1 MSRQPRIEDVL
12 PLTPLQEGMLF
23 HTQLDDGQ
31 GPDVYTVRLAVDLG
45 GPVDP
50 AALRRAGQALL
61 ERHPNLRSAFRTNA
75 QGRPMAVVLRRV
87 PLPWSEHDLSALSEH
102 ERRAALDRL
111 AGQERDRRFD
121 VRTPP
126 LLRMALI
133 RLRPDRFRL
142 TLTFHHVLLD
152 GWSSPLVL
160 RELLALYAGGQDPA
174 ALPAVT
180 PYRDYLAWLAARDRA
195 ATAAVWDRALDGL
208 DGPTLLAPPAPARAP
223 ALPHRVDLTTP
234 PRLAAALH
242 TLARG
247 RGITVNTL
255 VQAAWGLLLARAT
268 GRTDIVFGTA
278 VSGRPPEIPGV
289 ETMIG
294 LFVNTVPVRV
304 RLHPAEPL
312 GALLERLQ
320 DEQSELLGHQ
330 YPGLADIR
338 RSAPRAGGGDLFDTL
353 AVVENYP
360 PPTTGEPAAG
370 VHVTGLHGEDAT
382 HYPLTLTAVPDRD
395 VPGGLALTLD
405 HRADAFDRAHVTRL
419 GHQLLRVLEQI
430 AADPA
435 LPTGRCEPLAPAE
448 LGDALE
454 SWRGDSAPAPRQ
466 TLPPMFQAQA
476 AATPHA
482 QALVHENGVLTY
494 AELNT
499 RANRLARLLTARGI
513 GPESVVALALPRS
526 PELVTAILAV
536 HKAGAAYLPI
546 DPDYPAERVALMLDD
561 ARPVLLLTPPGAP
574 PHPAHH
580 RTPRLAVGPDT
591 GHDQPGHDLLPAEHR
606 TPLHPQ
612 HPAYVIYTS
621 GSTGR
626 PKGVTVSHHAIVN
639 RLRWT
644 QHAHPL
650 GPDDRV
656 LQKTPS
662 SFDVS
667 VWEFLWPLVTGA
679 TLVLARPQGHKDPA
693 HLAALIRDQRITT
706 VHFVPSML
714 DAFLQEAAAPDC
726 RTLRRL
732 LCSGEALRRET
743 ADHCHRVLGLSPH
756 NLYGPTEAAVDVTSW
771 THRPDAP
778 PAATVPIGRPVHNTR
793 VYVLDPALRPVP
805 PGVTGELHLAGPQ
818 LARGYLGRPAAT
830 AERFVADPFGEPG
843 TRMYRTGDLVRSD
856 AAGVLE
862 FIGRADDQVKIRGFR
877 VEPAEAEAALHD
889 APGAARVCVVAR
901 EDRPGD
907 VRLAAYAVPGPGAA
921 PGALDLEAL
930 RAHAARTLPE
940 HLVPADWTELPA
952 LPLTPSGKLDR
963 RALPAPGRRP
973 DPAGRAP
980 RTPREEQLCALFA
993 DVLGLPATGPDDHF
1007 FRLGGHSLLATRLI
1021 SRIRAELAAE
1031 LPLRAVFDAPTPALL
1046 APLLDAGPTARPA
1059 PRPAVRPPAVPLS
1072 FAQRRMW
1079 FLDRLDPDAVTYNI
1093 PWAWRLTGP
1102 VDTAALRAALG
1113 DLTERHEALRT
1124 VLPDD
1129 HGVPRQH
1136 VLPPDAARPQLR
1148 TENTAPQD
1156 LAARLAAVAAH
1167 RFALDRDIPLRAH
1180 LLTLGPDDHVLVLLV
1195 HHIAADGASRDPLLR
1210 DLDTAYTARR
1220 AGTAP
1225 AWDPLP
1231 VQYADHTLWQRA
1243 LLGDEN
1249 DPESPGRRQEAFWTK
1264 TLAGLPDEL
1273 RLPADRP
1280 RPATAGH
1287 RAGSVALTVRPPLHR
1302 ALRALAERCDASV
1315 FMVFQAA
1322 LATLLTRLGGGFDI
1336 PLGTPVAG
1344 RPDEALTD
1352 LIGSFTN
1359 TLVLRTDTSGDPA
1372 FLDLLR
1378 RVRDADLAA
1387 YAHQEL
1393 PFERLVDL
1401 LNPARSL
1408 SRHPLFQVMLA
1419 HQVAPPARPT
1429 LLGVP
1434 AAQHDTG
1441 LRTAKFD
1448 LALDLTEHP
1457 GTDGVTGR
1465 LDHRLDLFDHS
1476 TAHTLAERLIR
1487 VLETVAAD
1495 PERPLSRID
1504 VLSDDERGR
1513 ILGPWSGSPAT
1524 RAPVTLVDA
1533 FEEQVRLRPDAVAVV
1548 LESETVSYAELDARA
1563 NRLARLLLAHG
1574 AGPERLVALAL
1585 PRSTDAVVAQ
1595 LAVVKAGS
1603 AYLPLDIDHPAERLA
1618 LMLDD
1623 SAPAVLLTAASAPPV
1638 PAVARPEAAVITLDD
1653 PATAARLA
1661 ALPGAPVT
1669 DAERGGTLT
1678 TAHAA
1683 YLVYTSGS
1691 TGRPKG
1697 VLLTH
1702 AGVAGLISTQR
1713 ERFGVGPKTR
1723 VLQFASP
1730 AFDVAFWD
1738 QCLALCSGG
1747 RLIIVP
1753 AERRV
1758 AGPELTEY
1766 AVEHGA
1772 TFMILPPALL
1782 EALPP
1787 ECVLPEDSV
1796 LLAGTERVSPQLVT
1810 RWGAGRRLFNAY
1822 GPTEATVNST
1832 LGACDPREYAD
1843 TGPGS
1848 VPIGVPDPGTRAHV
1862 LDAALRPVPP
1872 SVPGELYL
1880 GGDGLARGYLG
1891 RPALTAERF
1900 VADPFGPAGSRL
1912 YRTGDVVRWRPDGR
1926 IDFIGRSDDQV
1937 KIRGFRIEL
1946 GEVEAAVTAHPD
1958 VVSAAAA
1965 VHDDLPGGGRLV
1977 AYAVPV
1983 RGRTPD
1989 PEEVRASLAAVLPGP
2004 MVPSAVVLLDALPV
2018 TGSGKLDRAALP
2030 RPGRRGPSGAG
2041 RPSDPLQKNLA
2052 EIFADLLGQE
2062 AVGADEDF
2070 FALGGHSLLVPR
2082 VLARVRS
2089 ELGAEVT
2096 TRAFFDGPTV
2106 AALASRITASAT
2118 GDTDLAE
2125 VSTEL
2130 STEVAVAAE
2139 VAVEVPAGEAVPGGA
2154 ADGAGPRTAPADPHA
2169 LMLLDARPDPALRLP
2184 PDDAPPAD
2192 RPAEILLTGAT
2203 GFVGAFLLQTLLER
2217 TDARVHCL
2225 IRAEDQ
2231 ERAALRLR
2239 ETLHRFGVQ
2248 APPPDRVVPV
2258 AGDLARPGLGL
2269 SAAAH
2274 RALAERIDTVF
2285 HNAASISLLRGYPG
2299 LREGNVLGTA
2309 EMVRFSVTGRL
2320 KRLHHTSTL
2329 SVIPRLET
2337 GLPRW
2342 PEEEELPDLDGPGNG
2357 YVLSKRAAEALV
2369 AGARRLGVPTTV
2381 HRLAR
2386 VTGHSR
2392 TGVWTADDFLGRL
2405 LVGSL
2410 RVGLLPSHGPAEL
2423 WTPVDQVARAMVHL
2437 ALRPRSSGQV
2447 FHHAD
2452 TPPISMAE
2460 LGEWMTACGR
2470 PVGLAEPA
2478 RWAEAL
2484 AQDPGNPVEPFLP
2497 QLRGQAPRP
2506 AAVWAP
2512 EPFRT
2517 DRLRA
2522 GLAGSGLSRPEPGP
2536 ELLAGYLRFFES
2548 RGLLPPV

>member
-1 MSRQPRIEDVL
+1 MSQQSRIEDVL

-31 GPDVYTVRLAVDLG
+31 GPDVYTVRLGVELA

-87 PLPWSEHDLSALSEH
+87 ELPWTEHDLSALD
-102 ERRAALDRL
+102 EREKPTALARL
-111 AGQERDRRFD
+111 ADEERSRRFD
-121 VRTPP
+121 VRKPP

-133 RLRPDRFRL
+133 RLGADRFRL
-142 TLTFHHVLLD
+142 ALTFHHVLLD

-160 RELLALYAGGQDPA
+160 RELLTLYATGQDPRT
-174 ALPAVT
+174 LPAVT
-180 PYRDYLAWLAARDRA
+180 PYRDYLAWLAAQDRR
-195 ATAAVWDRALDGL
+195 ATAAAWDEALAGL
-208 DGPTLLAPPAPARAP
+208 EEPTLLAGPAPARTP
-223 ALPHRVDLTTP
+223 VLPHRVDLTTP

-247 RGITVNTL
+247 RGVTTSTL
-255 VQAAWGLLLARAT
+255 VQAAWGLLLARRT
-268 GRTDIVFGTA
+268 GRTDVVFGTA
-278 VSGRPPEIPGV
+278 VSGRPPELPGV
-289 ETMIG
+289 ENMVG
-294 LFVNTVPVRV
+294 LFINTVPVRV
-304 RLHPAEPL
+304 RLDPAETL
-312 GALLERLQ
+312 GDLLERLQ
-320 DEQSELLGHQ
+320 DEQSRLLGHQ
-330 YPGLADIR
+330 YPGLAEIQ
-338 RSAPRAGGGDLFDTL
+338 RSAETPDTGDLFDTL
-353 AVVENYP
+353 AIVENYP
-360 PPTTGEPAAG
+360 PPATGETLG
-370 VHVTGLHGEDAT
+370 GLRVTGLDGEDAT
-382 HYPLTLTAVPDRD
+382 HYPLTLTALPDRD
-395 VPGGLALTLD
+395 TPGGLTLTLD
-405 HRADAFDRAHVTRL
+405 HRPDTFDHDHVALL
-419 GHQLLRVLEQI
+419 GEQLLRVLEQL
-430 AADPA
+430 ATDPE
-435 LPTGRCEPLAPAE
+435 LPTARCEALAPAE
-448 LGDALE
+448 LTHLLDG
-454 SWRGDSAPAPRQ
+454 WRGERAPLPEQ
-466 TLPPMFQAQA
+466 TLPQLFQAQA

-482 QALVHENGVLTY
+482 QALVHEGGTLSY
-494 AELNT
+494 AELNE
-499 RANRLARLLTARGI
+499 RANRLARVLTGLGI
-513 GPESVVALALPRS
+513 GPERVVALALPRS
-526 PELVTAILAV
+526 AELVTAILAV

-546 DPDYPAERVALMLDD
+546 DPDYPPERVALMLDD
-561 ARPVLLLTPPGAP
+561 ARPALLLTPPGPAP
-574 PHPAHH
+574 AHPEHPA
-580 RTPRLAVGPDT
+580 TPRLAVGPDT
-591 GHDQPGHDLLPAEHR
+591 GHDQPGHDLLPAELGA
-606 TPLHPQ
+606 PLDPR

-626 PKGVTVSHHAIVN
+626 PKGVTVPHRGIVN

-644 QHAHPL
+644 QHAYGL
-650 GPDDRV
+650 RPDDRV

-693 HLAALIRDQRITT
+693 YLAALIRDEAVTT

-714 DAFLQEAAAPDC
+714 DAFLREPAAAHC
-726 RTLRRL
+726 GTLRRL

-743 ADHCHRVLGLSPH
+743 ADRCHRVLGLSPH
-756 NLYGPTEAAVDVTSW
+756 NLYGPTEASVDVTAW
-771 THRPDAP
+771 PHDPDAP

-805 PGVTGELHLAGPQ
+805 PGVPGELHLAGDQ
-818 LARGYLGRPAAT
+818 LARGYLGRATAT

-856 AAGVLE
+856 ADGVLE
-862 FIGRADDQVKIRGFR
+862 FIGRTDDQIKIRGFR
-877 VEPAEAEAALHD
+877 IEPGEAEAALTG
-889 APGAARVCVVAR
+889 APGTARVCVVAR

-907 VRLAAYAVPGPGAA
+907 PRLVAYAVPAPGAEA
-921 PGALDLEAL
+921 GALDLEAL

-940 HLVPADWTELPA
+940 HLVPADFVELPA

-963 RALPAPGRRP
+963 RALPAPGHRP
-973 DPAGRAP
+973 DPAGRTP
-980 RTPREEQLCALFA
+980 RTPREEQLCTLFA

-1007 FRLGGHSLLATRLI
+1007 FRLGGHSLLATRLV
-1021 SRIRAELAAE
+1021 SRIRTELATE
-1031 LPLRAVFDAPTPALL
+1031 LPLRAVFDAPTPARL
-1046 APLLDAGPTARPA
+1046 ALLLDGGPTARPA
-1059 PRPAVRPPAVPLS
+1059 LRPAVRPAAVPLS

-1079 FLDRLDPDAVTYNI
+1079 FLDSLDPEGTTYNI
-1093 PWAWRLTGP
+1093 PWAWRLAGP
-1102 VDTAALRAALG
+1102 VDPAALTAALG
-1113 DLTERHEALRT
+1113 DLTDRHEALRT
-1124 VLPDD
+1124 VLPAED
-1129 HGVPRQH
+1129 GVPRQR
-1136 VLPPDAARPQLR
+1136 VLPPGEARPELR
-1148 TENTAPQD
+1148 TENTTPAQLP
-1156 LAARLAAVAAH
+1156 ARLAAAAAH
-1167 RFALDRDIPLRAH
+1167 RFALDRDTPLRAH
-1180 LLTLGPDDHVLVLLV
+1180 LLTLAPDDHVLVLLV
-1195 HHIAADGASRDPLLR
+1195 HHTAADGWSRGPLLR

-1220 AGTAP
+1220 AGAPP
-1225 AWDPLP
+1225 AWRPLP
-1231 VQYADHTLWQRA
+1231 VQYADHTLWQRE
-1243 LLGDEN
+1243 LLGDED
-1249 DPESPGRRQEAFWTK
+1249 DPRSLGRRQETYWT
-1264 TLAGLPDEL
+1264 TALAGLPEEL
-1273 RLPADRP
+1273 PLPADRP
-1280 RPATAGH
+1280 RPATASH
-1287 RAGSVALTVRPPLHR
+1287 RADSVPFTVTPSLHR
-1302 ALRALAERCDASV
+1302 ALRTLAERCDASV

-1322 LATLLTRLGGGFDI
+1322 LATLLTRLGGGTDI

-1344 RPDEALTD
+1344 RDDEALTD
-1352 LIGSFTN
+1352 LVGSFTN
-1359 TLVLRTDTSGDPA
+1359 TLVLRTDTSGDPG
-1372 FLDLLR
+1372 FLELLR
-1378 RVRDADLAA
+1378 RVRDTDLAA

-1429 LLGVP
+1429 LLSVP

-1457 GTDGVTGR
+1457 GADGVTGR
-1465 LDHRLDLFDHS
+1465 VDYRLDLFDPP
-1476 TAHTLAERLIR
+1476 TVQTLAERLIR
-1487 VLETVAAD
+1487 VLETAAAA

-1504 VLSDDERGR
+1504 VLSPDERTR
-1513 ILGPWSGSPAT
+1513 ILGPWSGSPST
-1524 RAPVTLVDA
+1524 HPPVTLVDA
-1533 FEEQVRLRPDAVAVV
+1533 FEEQARLRPDAVAVV
-1548 LESETVSYAELDARA
+1548 LETDEVTYAELDARA
-1563 NRLARLLLAHG
+1563 NRLARLLLARG
-1574 AGPERLVALAL
+1574 AGPERIVALAL
-1585 PRSTDAVVAQ
+1585 PRSIDTVVAQ

-1603 AYLPLDIDHPAERLA
+1603 AYLPLDIDYPAERIA
-1618 LMLDD
+1618 LMLAD
-1623 SAPAVLLTAASAPPV
+1623 SAPAVIVTAGDPV
-1638 PAVARPEAAVITLDD
+1638 PGLPDSHPAAQPLRLDD
-1653 PATAARLA
+1653 PSTAAA
-1661 ALPGAPVT
+1661 AAGLSDTPLT
-1669 DAERGGTLT
+1669 DAERGGPLT
-1678 TAHAA
+1678 PDSAA

-1713 ERFGVGPKTR
+1713 ERFGVGPDTR

-1747 RLIIVP
+1747 RLIVVP

-1787 ECVLPEDSV
+1787 ECALPEDSV

-1810 RWGAGRRLFNAY
+1810 RWGTGRRLFNAY

-1832 LGACDPREYAD
+1832 LGECDPLEYAA
-1843 TGPGS
+1843 TAPGS
-1848 VPIGVPDPGTRAHV
+1848 VPIGIPDPGTRAHI

-1880 GGDGLARGYLG
+1880 GGAGLARGYLG
-1891 RPALTAERF
+1891 RAALTSQRF
-1900 VADPFGPAGSRL
+1900 VADPFGPPGARL

-1926 IDFIGRSDDQV
+1926 IDFVGRSDDQV

-1946 GEVEAAVTAHPD
+1946 GEVEASLTAHPD
-1958 VVSAAAA
+1958 VVSAAAT
-1965 VHDDLPGGGRLV
+1965 VRDDLPGGGRLV

-1983 RGRTPD
+1983 RGRAPD
-1989 PEEVRASLAAVLPGP
+1989 PEELRDALAAVLPAP
-2004 MVPSAVVLLDALPV
+2004 MVPSVVVILDALPV

-2030 RPGRRGPSGAG
+2030 RPDRRSPAVEA
-2041 RPSDPLQKNLA
+2041 RPSDPLQKALA
-2052 EIFADLLGQE
+2052 ELFAELLGLE
-2062 AVGADEDF
+2062 GVGAHEDF

-2082 VLARVRS
+2082 FLARVRT
-2089 ELGAEVT
+2089 ELGAELA

-2106 AALASRITASAT
+2106 AALASVITTSAAGT
-2118 GDTDLAE
+2118 SGRDDDE
-2125 VSTEL
+2125 KESD
-2130 STEVAVAAE
+2130 AVA
-2139 VAVEVPAGEAVPGGA
+2139 
-2154 ADGAGPRTAPADPHA
+2154 TADPQA
-2169 LMLLDARPDPALRLP
+2169 EMALDARLDPSLRLP
-2184 PDDAPPAD
+2184 AAAAPPAD

-2203 GFVGAFLLQTLLER
+2203 GFVGAFLLETLLER

-2225 IRAEDQ
+2225 IRAEDD
-2231 ERAALRLR
+2231 ERAGERLR
-2239 ETLHRFGVQ
+2239 ETLERFGVK
-2248 APPPDRVVPV
+2248 APSPDRVTPI
-2258 AGDLARPGLGL
+2258 AGDLASPGLGL
-2269 SAAAH
+2269 GEAAH
-2274 RALAERIDTVF
+2274 RALAARIDTVF
-2285 HNAASISLLRGYPG
+2285 HNAASISLLRGYSG
-2299 LREGNVLGTA
+2299 LRGGNVLGTA

-2342 PEEEELPDLDGPGNG
+2342 PEEEELPDLEGPGNG

-2369 AGARRLGVPTTV
+2369 AAAGRLGVPTTV

-2423 WTPVDQVARAMVHL
+2423 WTPVDQVAQGMVHL
-2437 ALRPRSSGQV
+2437 ALRPESRGGV

-2452 TPPISMAE
+2452 TPPITMAE
-2460 LGEWMTACGR
+2460 LGEWMAACGR

-2484 AQDPGNPVEPFLP
+2484 AADPGNPVGPFLP

-2506 AAVWAP
+2506 AAVWSP

-2522 GLAGSGLSRPEPGP
+2522 GLAGSGLERPEPGP
-2536 ELLAGYLRFFES
+2536 GLLAGYLRFFES
-2548 RGLLPPV
+2548 QGLLPPK